1 MRRRRVG
8 LVSEQREGEVSQ
20 LVRRGRSQLVRR
32 GRVGSV
38 SEQREGGVSQ
48 LVRRGR
54 VGPFSEMSEGEGVS

>member
-1 MRRRRVG
+1 M
-8 LVSEQREGEVSQ
+8 
-20 LVRRGRSQLVRR
+20 RRGRSQLVRR

-38 SEQREGGVSQ
+38 SEQREGRVSQ